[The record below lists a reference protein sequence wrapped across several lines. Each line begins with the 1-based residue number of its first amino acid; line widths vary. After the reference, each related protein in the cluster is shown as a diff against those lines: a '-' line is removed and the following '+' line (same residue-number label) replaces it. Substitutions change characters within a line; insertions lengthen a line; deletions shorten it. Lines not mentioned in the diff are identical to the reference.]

1 MQIKIKLPLLLA
13 AATLLG
19 WLGHGVIAN
28 AHRPTADGDR
38 KIQCYQDS
46 MHPWIKSAHAGKCTI
61 CGMDLTAIYEG
72 DREFSIGTNLV
83 VLSSSGITVVDVQT
97 DTVKRQKL
105 DRSLRVAGTL
115 EADETHKVI
124 VAAPARG
131 RIDALTVKYAGMEVA
146 QGQRLVTLFSPE
158 LQQQNRF
165 LFASRLLTQG
175 TSTNATDH
183 NPYAKF
189 DASTGAYQYAG
200 DLLAPQAGV
209 VVERNVYEGQFVLE
223 GDKLLTIVD
232 AAVLWFRFD
241 VYEQQLPWFRIGQ
254 TIAVTVPAVPGRKF
268 PAVVSFIEASLDPVT
283 RTVKVRADLKNPM
296 VELSGQAQ
304 RLLRFGMYAEGRV
317 QVEARDV
324 VAVPRTA
331 VLFPAGSAYAY
342 VEKAPGNYEQRR
354 LRLGRQGDALW
365 EVLQGLT
372 EGERVVTSG
381 NVLIDAQA
389 QFNQNR
395 QPGLTDLD
403 EIGPEVIPIIAP
415 EPSPAPI
422 LSLGSAPGPERASAF
437 SPPSIARNFAV
448 TTPPA
453 GHEKQAAAT
462 IIAERNSA
470 QSAAQTAKPPG
481 TDDRARLFPG
491 NTLAESQRP
500 ETVPHRVSPR
510 QNNSLLRAAYRD
522 QQQALRSVIIAEAQ
536 AQAAPEVSPIAADA
550 VQIFPAVFRSGAA
563 LPLADTSVP
572 EPLPVMRL
580 VAAQT
585 DAATSLGKPPTAVSM
600 TNRTPTHREADVVRR
615 EVSASM
621 RQMRMEAISNA
632 QRGTNA
638 PPNPANLGPVD
649 PLSPCIALASDI
661 STALA
666 ADDLTQVNRCI
677 TNLPSALAPMRT
689 QSNPDPHRR
698 QLIQELVK
706 AGQWHPA
713 PDLADARKQFL
724 PFSTAVVELATELR
738 KTAPNF
744 AGLKIYHCP
753 MAPKPGLWVQAE
765 GPLRNPFFGAKM
777 LNCGE
782 EVPAKLESNARPI
795 RTPLDTAAPA
805 R

>member
-1 MQIKIKLPLLLA
+1 MPTRVKLPLLLA

-28 AHRPTADGDR
+28 AHRQTAGGDR

-46 MHPWIKSAHAGKCTI
+46 MHPWIKSVHAGKCTI

-72 DREFSIGTNLV
+72 DREFVIGTNLV

-97 DTVKRQKL
+97 EKVQRQML
-105 DRSLRVAGTL
+105 SRSLRVAGTL

-183 NPYAKF
+183 NPYARF
-189 DASTGAYQYAG
+189 DPSTGAYQYAG
-200 DLLAPQAGV
+200 DLLAPQSGV

-232 AAVLWFRFD
+232 AAVVWFRFD

-254 TIAVTVPAVPGRKF
+254 TIVVTVPAVPGRKF
-268 PAVVSFIEASLDPVT
+268 PAVVSFIEASLDPIT

-331 VLFPAGSAYAY
+331 VLFPAGSAYTY

-381 NVLIDAQA
+381 NVLIDSQA
-389 QFNQNR
+389 QFNQNC

-403 EIGPEVIPIIAP
+403 EIGTEATPIINP
-415 EPSPAPI
+415 ESSSAPI
-422 LSLGSAPGPERASAF
+422 ISLGSAPGPDRASA
-437 SPPSIARNFAV
+437 
-448 TTPPA
+448 
-453 GHEKQAAAT
+453 QW
-462 IIAERNSA
+462 
-470 QSAAQTAKPPG
+470 AAQTAKPLG
-481 TDDRARLFPG
+481 ADDRAQLFPA
-491 NTLAESQRP
+491 NSLAESQRP
-500 ETVPHRVSPR
+500 ETVPQRISPR
-510 QNNSLLRAAYRD
+510 HNTSLLRAAYRD

-536 AQAAPEVSPIAADA
+536 AQAQADVSSFATDA
-550 VQIFPAVFRSGAA
+550 VQIFPAVFRSGSA
-563 LPLADTSVP
+563 LPLADESVP
-572 EPLPVMRL
+572 EPLPMMRP
-580 VAAQT
+580 VAAQI
-585 DAATSLGKPPTAVSM
+585 DAPTPLTRPPTAVSM

-621 RQMRMEAISNA
+621 RQMRMEAISKA
-632 QRGTNA
+632 QRDPYALSNSASLG
-638 PPNPANLGPVD
+638 PANPLG
-649 PLSPCIALASDI
+649 PCIALASVI
-661 STALA
+661 SAALA

-689 QSNPDPHRR
+689 QSNPDPRRR
-698 QLIQELVK
+698 QLIQELVH
-706 AGQWHPA
+706 ASQWHPA
-713 PDLADARKQFL
+713 PDLTDARKQFL
-724 PFSTAVVELATELR
+724 PFSTAVVELAMELR
-738 KTAPNF
+738 RTETNF
-744 AGLKIYHCP
+744 PGLKIYHCP
-753 MAPKPGLWVQAE
+753 MAPKPGLWVQAQ

-782 EVPAKLESNARPI
+782 EVPAKLESGNSPTQ
-795 RTPLDTAAPA
+795 TPSDIAAPS